1 MTYKTQH
8 NTLIFGKQDYKLSDY
23 EIDALSNMPLTNLL
37 GVYSGISQEDLENVI
52 PSDEYKLKNWT
63 IDPLIDY
70 DNLEDISVL
79 TYLED
84 LMAEDRLALFG
95 SSKLIDDKG
104 TRWAGETAHYI
115 EPDNIMPNL
124 INTSLPTDSI
134 FVTQGQDM
142 TLKNTPEFQL
152 NTLLHELGHIHK
164 LGNEHME
171 HFKDD
176 DDTQD
181 VYDAH
186 LDQFIKNF
194 VD

>member
-1 MTYKTQH
+1 
-8 NTLIFGKQDYKLSDY
+8 
-23 EIDALSNMPLTNLL
+23 
-37 GVYSGISQEDLENVI
+37 
-52 PSDEYKLKNWT
+52 
-63 IDPLIDY
+63 
-70 DNLEDISVL
+70 
-79 TYLED
+79 
-84 LMAEDRLALFG
+84 
-95 SSKLIDDKG
+95 
-104 TRWAGETAHYI
+104 
-115 EPDNIMPNL
+115 MPNL